1 MLDLVELGANWL
13 IYGGRRQRFSLFL
26 TISKDTWPCSVWIF
40 RVVSLDRVKWLE
52 IIDTINFC
60 DYIFIYV
67 TTKFNNSRKAGE
79 RLDCRPRT
87 FMIVWLRNDVDL
99 WLFALLDLT
108 EINLDRVKE
117 QFCWAFRCLC
127 PSKIGLTL
135 IHWPPYR
142 DREICLPIW
151 APQNYSIYPCVYFR
165 L

>member
-1 MLDLVELGANWL
+1 M
-13 IYGGRRQRFSLFL
+13 
-26 TISKDTWPCSVWIF
+26 
-40 RVVSLDRVKWLE
+40 E

-99 WLFALLDLT
+99 CLFALLDLT

-117 QFCWAFRCLC
+117 QFCWAYWVPMSFKDRLD
-127 PSKIGLTL
+127 T
-135 IHWPPYR
+135 HWLPYR
-142 DREICLPIW
+142 NREICPPI
-151 APQNYSIYPCVYFR
+151 
-165 L
+165 